1 MITIASITEEKWD
14 EFMDTV
20 NKLIMYMQ
28 TVAPTFK
35 ALADVGKER
44 DRQND
49 LWGDQSN
56 LPDGTGPGALWYG
69 SRYYDELGDT
79 RALCTAMVARDICEM
94 GIQDGTVRWLDIL
107 IEEVSEAL
115 AEEDPEKLR
124 AELVQVAAV
133 AVQWIEAI
141 DTRNNQ

>member
-1 MITIASITEEKWD
+1 MIMITIPQLDAFTDS
-14 EFMDTV
+14 V
-20 NKLIMYMQ
+20 HKLSTYIQ
-28 TVAPTFK
+28 TAGPGLK
-35 ALADVGKER
+35 ALADVGQER
-44 DRQND
+44 TRQQT

-115 AEEDPEKLR
+115 AEDDPQKLR
-124 AELVQVAAV
+124 TELVQVAAV

-141 DTRNNQ
+141 DARSHQ